1 MTTEVFTRPW
11 GRGELGALCV
21 CGSIHISADL
31 ALMNQPWVLSDQ
43 LVVLALAL
51 PISQCSLCA
60 MWAATS
66 RISPYV
72 RFAVAFVG
80 AVVCWYAIAQILPW
94 GIGDPASAGWAAA
107 LALQTFAIVTAIELY
122 HRAMNLAA
130 RRGTDGGRVKLG
142 NLLAFD
148 LRTLMLWTTVIG
160 CGFGF
165 IQFGR
170 VEWRWTLA
178 IADWELMKAMP
189 VLGVFNACLGLMWLW
204 ALALGSWQWRTAKT
218 FIVVLLGG
226 STSYV
231 LPSILAWI
239 CGKTVIDVYDGL
251 LLTTAQSL
259 YLVASLAVVLI
270 ATRNRAL

>member
-31 ALMNQPWVLSDQ
+31 ALMNQPWILSDQ
-43 LVVLALAL
+43 LEVAVLALPL
-51 PISQCSLCA
+51 SQCSLCA

-66 RISPYV
+66 RINPYV

-80 AVVCWYAIAQILPW
+80 AVACWRVLTQILPF
-94 GIGDPASAGWAAA
+94 DASASAGWAAA
-107 LALQTFAIVTAIELY
+107 LAVQTLAIVTAIGLY
-122 HRAMNLAA
+122 HRVMNLAA
-130 RRGTDGGRVKLG
+130 RRGTDGNRAKLS
-142 NLLAFD
+142 NVLAFD

-165 IQFGR
+165 IQYGR
-170 VEWRWTLA
+170 VQWHWTPT
-178 IADWELMKAMP
+178 IVDWEYIEAMP
-189 VLGVFNACLGLMWLW
+189 MMGVFNACLGLLWLW
-204 ALALGSWQWRTAKT
+204 ALSLGKWQWRTAKIL
-218 FIVVLLGG
+218 IVVWLSG

-239 CGKTVIDVYDGL
+239 CGSDVIGVHDGL
-251 LLTTAQSL
+251 VLGAAQSL
-259 YLVASLAVVLI
+259 YLVTTLAVVLI